1 MKPGSHRPLAALKDP
16 VSGLTHLASAA
27 AAVVGF
33 FFLLHVGPP
42 TPVRRTALAIY
53 GTSLILLFSASAA
66 YHLIRGNPTVD
77 GILRRIDHSAIFLLI
92 AGTYTPFCVI
102 VLHGALGA
110 AILVIVWAIAGA
122 GILLHVAFL
131 EKIPTWISTALYVA
145 MGWLGIIAVVPL
157 VRTLSREGLSWLLA
171 GGLLYTGGAVMYA
184 LKKPNPLPGVFGSH
198 EIWHLFVSAG
208 ALSHF
213 ILMAGIVA
221 TF

>member
-1 MKPGSHRPLAALKDP
+1 MHRALAALKDP

-33 FFLLHVGPP
+33 LFLLHIGPP
-42 TPVRRTALAIY
+42 SLEHRAAFAVY
-53 GTSLILLFSASAA
+53 GISLILLFSASAA
-66 YHLIRGNPTVD
+66 YHLIRGNPAVD
-77 GILRRIDHSAIFLLI
+77 GFLRRLDHSAIFLLI

-102 VLHGALGA
+102 VLPGALGTV
-110 AILVIVWAIAGA
+110 ILVIVWALAGA
-122 GILLHVAFL
+122 GILMHVAFL

-157 VRTLSREGLSWLLA
+157 VRTLSREGLFLLLA
-171 GGLLYTGGAVMYA
+171 GGLLYSGGAVIYA